1 MIEGKRGYGCSG
13 WREGCPFVLWKTH
26 RDQSLS
32 VGQIRELLQ
41 RRVLLE
47 PITPRVEGGVI
58 LHLTD
63 SGAVVEIP
71 VPSRRPRGE
80 SVPKRRRRTAS
91 GRKDREHVRPRPP
104 RSGSP

>member
-1 MIEGKRGYGCSG
+1 M
-13 WREGCPFVLWKTH
+13 T
-26 RDQSLS
+26 

-41 RRVLLE
+41 RRVLLA
-47 PITPRVEGGVI
+47 PIAVEGRGPAI

-80 SVPKRRRRTAS
+80 PNRGAKGRRRTTTERARTS
-91 GRKDREHVRPRPP
+91 EGDAPNGGIRPGRRLR
-104 RSGSP
+104 